1 MIQTEEKNVANID
14 RSKKGNDVVRY
25 EVQSNSDLADSND
38 GWGVKGTMFCITR
51 RGTHLICMSTR
62 AHVTR
67 VKLEEEEEVLP
78 ESNNGGK

>member
-38 GWGVKGTMFCITR
+38 GWGSKVLCF
-51 RGTHLICMSTR
+51 
-62 AHVTR
+62 AFQ
-67 VKLEEEEEVLP
+67 EEGHTSYACPQGRMWPV
-78 ESNNGGK
+78 